1 MDDSSEVVSSL
12 LKKGYVVIPSV
23 LSPQECEEALDKIW
37 LFLETVGNGGI
48 DRDKP
53 ETWYPRPHRTWGKQE
68 KSKEDPWPA
77 TYPKSFPDMV
87 QNCGAGWLLG
97 EVREKLAERVYE
109 KHVFGTRE
117 LWSSKEG
124 FTALRPQNENHNVYA
139 NVHVC
144 GKPQKTSLGEHYD
157 QSMASSYR
165 GLCHIQASV
174 ALLDQAENDGCFVC
188 WPGSHG
194 KVHEAIVSDT
204 YRGQE
209 SECWVPLTDVEL
221 SQLECEYGLKRKFI
235 RVSKGDVILW
245 RSDLVHAAG
254 PAVKPT
260 DNFRM
265 VCYCGMMPV
274 SAVAAT
280 KSVEEMELLREKK
293 LEAYLYSRTGDHR
306 ADHECWHPDW
316 GEREEATHSSLLTSA
331 VTRVRLIK
339 TYYQL
344 QGGPP
349 KLTWRQAELYGL
361 ASYNMYSKHE
371 KKQEIERLER
381 TGVRFESTYRDLEGR
396 PHPSLEVLHHI
407 SGKDMLGQGTM
418 YIFHSFL
425 VAKCT
430 LVCVARLNMLT
441 YRHSSN
447 VIACTDKWLG
457 GMSSPCERYVYGVPG
472 THPRVL
478 RITCATG
485 EVDYIGPDFKG
496 PFKWLRG
503 IDVPSYVM
511 GEDKFP
517 AGCCIALPCN
527 AQSILRM

>member
-1 MDDSSEVVSSL
+1 
-12 LKKGYVVIPSV
+12 VIPSV
-23 LSPQECEEALDKIW
+23 LSQEECNEALDKIW
-37 LFLETVGNGGI
+37 HFLETVGHGGI
-48 DRDKP
+48 DRNKP

-68 KSKEDPWPA
+68 KSTEDPWPA

-124 FTALRPQNENHNVYA
+124 FTAFRPPRDHQQHDVVDTNDVVN
-139 NVHVC
+139 VC
-144 GKPQKTSLGEHYD
+144 GKPQKVSLGEHYD
-157 QSMASSYR
+157 QSVASSYR

-174 ALLDQAENDGCFVC
+174 AFLDQTEKDGCFVC

-204 YRGQE
+204 YRGQK
-209 SECWVPLTDVEL
+209 SKCWVPLTDAEL
-221 SQLECEYGLKRKFI
+221 NRLENEYGLKRKFV
-235 RVSKGDVILW
+235 RVNKGGVILW

-254 PAVKPT
+254 RPVGSAT
-260 DNFRM
+260 NFRM
-265 VCYCGMMPV
+265 VSYCGMMPI
-274 SAVAAT
+274 SAIAA
-280 KSVEEMELLREKK
+280 KNSVEDMESLREQK

-316 GEREEATHSSLLTSA
+316 GEREMMNSSSSSSA
-331 VTRVRLIK
+331 AAITTRVRLIK

-344 QGGPP
+344 LGGPP

-361 ASYNMYSKHE
+361 VSYNLQSERE
-371 KKQEIERLER
+371 KEEEKERLER
-381 TGVRFESTYRDLEGR
+381 IGVRFESTSDDLGGR
-396 PHPSLEVLHHI
+396 PHPSLEELRHI
-407 SGKDMLGQGTM
+407 SGKDMLGQ
-418 YIFHSFL
+418 
-425 VAKCT
+425 
-430 LVCVARLNMLT
+430 
-441 YRHSSN
+441 
-447 VIACTDKWLG
+447 DKWLG

-485 EVDYIGPDFKG
+485 EVDYIGPEFKG

-517 AGCCIALPCN
+517 SGCCIALPCN